1 MISITSSYFSRCY
14 TYNTLKII
22 LISVISKIYRYFL
35 KPILFKQD
43 PEIVHKAIVLLGEVL
58 GRFKI
63 ANFIISTFYFSKSK
77 KLKQQIAG
85 ISFKSPIG
93 LAAGFDYE
101 GRLTQS
107 LAPWGFG
114 FQTIGTITNMP
125 YKGNPRPIL
134 GRLPKSLSLMVNKGF
149 KNPGAKAIIVKLN
162 RLRFPIPVGISIGRT
177 NSREMATLSE
187 CITDIISAFKHFE
200 NSRVSH
206 SYYELNISCP
216 NLYGDVTFYPPKNLS
231 ALLSE
236 IDKLQIKRPIFIK
249 MPIEKTDK
257 EVLIMLNVIAKHSPT
272 GVIFG
277 NLQKN
282 RNNPSLVQSE
292 VSKFPTGNFSGKPT
306 YVRSNELISLAYK
319 NYKDRFIIIGCGGI
333 FSANDAYEKIKRGAS
348 VLQLITGLIFVGP
361 QLVAQ
366 INSELIDLLKND
378 GFENIKDAVGSKM

>member
-1 MISITSSYFSRCY
+1 M
-14 TYNTLKII
+14 
-22 LISVISKIYRYFL
+22 
-35 KPILFKQD
+35 FKQD
-43 PEIVHKAIVLLGEVL
+43 AEIVHKAIVHLGEVL
-58 GRFKI
+58 GRYKI
-63 ANFIISTFYFSKSK
+63 ASFIISTFYYSKSK

-85 ISFKSPIG
+85 ITFKSPIG

-134 GRLPKSLSLMVNKGF
+134 GRLPKSRSLMVNKGF

-162 RLRFPIPVGISIGRT
+162 RSRFPIPVGISIGRT

-187 CITDIISAFKHFE
+187 CIADIISAFKHFE

-257 EVLIMLNVIAKHSPT
+257 EVLNMLNVIAKHSPT

-282 RNNPSLVQSE
+282 RDNPSLVQSE
-292 VSKFPTGNFSGKPT
+292 VSKFPIGNFSGKPT

-319 NYKDRFIIIGCGGI
+319 NFKDRFIIIGCGGI

-366 INSELIDLLKND
+366 INSELIGLLKND